1 MNKSN
6 QEKME
11 QQKRELELDCVIEGC
26 DRGIKRIKKRRVSTI
41 LLRKAL
47 EDLEDGIDEIL
58 NDNGTGS
65 IFDGVPERP

>member
-1 MNKSN
+1 MKPSD
-6 QEKME
+6 QEKIE
-11 QQKRELELDCVIEGC
+11 QKQRELELDCVIEGC
-26 DRGIKRIKKRRVSTI
+26 DKGIKRIKKRRVSTV

-47 EDLEDGIDEIL
+47 EDLEEGIDEIL